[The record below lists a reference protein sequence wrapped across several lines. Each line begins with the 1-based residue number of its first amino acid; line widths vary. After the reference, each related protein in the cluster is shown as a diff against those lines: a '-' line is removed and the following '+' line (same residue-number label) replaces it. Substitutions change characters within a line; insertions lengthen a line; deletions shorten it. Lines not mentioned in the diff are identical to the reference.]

1 MYSVCYGLVI
11 TIASIHSGWKTLRN
25 ILEDDFKFVSWCLM
39 PQGAGV
45 PVSHIFN
52 ATWAGNG
59 VLGVLRRGALNNQA
73 TQIAALSI
81 PATFRCVSVTLYAT
95 QCVGHSLCHTGG

>member
-11 TIASIHSGWKTLRN
+11 AIASIHSGWKTLRN

-52 ATWAGNG
+52 ATWADNG
-59 VLGVLRRGALNNQA
+59 VLGVLGRGASNNQA
-73 TQIAALSI
+73 TKAAALSI
-81 PATFRCVSVTLYAT
+81 FTTFRSF
-95 QCVGHSLCHTGG
+95 